1 MKGETTMTKPTR
13 ILVLAAML
21 LATVAA
27 APALYADDSHGLH
40 GSMMGRG
47 TMGGSGMMGGHGMGM
62 MNEMSRMMDQCGA
75 MMQGNERPNDQWR
88 RNPPSRQD
96 KKE

>member
-13 ILVLAAML
+13 IFALAAVL

-27 APALYADDSHGLH
+27 APALYADDSHGSH

-47 TMGGSGMMGGHGMGM
+47 MMRGHGTGM
-62 MNEMSRMMDQCGA
+62 MNQMSRMMDHCSA
-75 MMQGNERPNDQWR
+75 MMQGNQRPNDQWR
-88 RNPPSRQD
+88 RNPPSGQD
-96 KKE
+96 KND